1 MTPAG
6 RYRTVVDAFLDSASR
21 TPDRL
26 AFRVIEK
33 ANQEF
38 ALSYAE
44 MYRLVGQAVAGLA
57 MHGTDE
63 TDRVI
68 IALPASRE
76 FLSVYLGCLYAGVVP
91 TVVAEPKEGR
101 TEHYAAYLRGLAEHT
116 QAKQVIVSAELGD
129 RLAPL
134 LPLQVLTPA
143 TLRGTPV
150 ELTAPRATPTSL
162 AHLQA
167 TSGST
172 GVPKLAMVRHDNIV
186 ANVQAIA
193 HAIRGNPDDSLVS
206 WLPLSHDMGLVG
218 VSYALN
224 AQIPMVLS
232 DTANFLRNPLS
243 WLRMISGYQG
253 TLSPA
258 PSSAFHTCVRLAK
271 LCPPQDLDLS
281 TWRVALCGA
290 EPVHESAM
298 REFQAVFGRAGL
310 CETTLLPVYGLGEVT
325 LAATISDVDRP
336 YSVDWVDAQTVAAG
350 GCAEPRAVEDP
361 RALGMVCVGRAVQ
374 GHALR
379 VVDPNGAP
387 VPDRTI
393 GEIEMSGPSVIDG
406 YLAEPD
412 DAKTGAADDQLK
424 REDGYIRT
432 GDLGYQVDGE
442 LYVTGRRKDIVI
454 ISGRNFIPDQLET
467 FVEAVTESALTP
479 AVVAVGVVD
488 PTLLTEQ
495 LHLLLDVRLAPGRD
509 RQTITGHV
517 VEALAE
523 VFGIGGV
530 TCHWVH
536 RAEIPRTP
544 SGKVQRYLCRKMI
557 EERLSAHRSGT
568 RLADAPD
575 VRPTVMQNTLS
586 HS

>member
-1 MTPAG
+1 MTQA
-6 RYRTVVDAFLDSASR
+6 RRHRTVVDAFLDSASR

-33 ANQEF
+33 ANREF

-44 MYRLVGQAVAGLA
+44 VYRLVGQVVAGLA
-57 MHGTDE
+57 MHRIDE

-76 FLSVYLGCLYAGVVP
+76 FLSAYLGCLYAGVVP

-101 TEHYAAYLRGLAEHT
+101 TEHYAAYLRGLVEHT
-116 QAKQVIVSAELGD
+116 QAKQVITSAELGN

-134 LPLQVLTPA
+134 LPVEVLTPA
-143 TLRGTPV
+143 ALYGTPV
-150 ELTAPRATPTSL
+150 QLTAPRATPTSL

-193 HAIRGNPDDSLVS
+193 DAIRGNVDDSLVS
-206 WLPLSHDMGLVG
+206 WLPLSHDMGLIG

-224 AQIPMVLS
+224 AQIPMLLS

-243 WLRMISGYQG
+243 WLQLISRYQG

-258 PSSAFHTCVRLAK
+258 PSSAFHSCMRLAK
-271 LCPPQDLDLS
+271 LRPPQDLDLS

-290 EPVHESAM
+290 EPVHESTM

-310 CETTLLPVYGLGEVT
+310 RATTLLPVYGLGEAT
-325 LAATISDVDRP
+325 LAATISHVDRP
-336 YSVDWVDAQTVAAG
+336 YSVDWVDAETVSAG
-350 GCAEPRAVEDP
+350 GWAEPRAAEDP
-361 RALGMVCVGRAVQ
+361 RALGMVCVGRAVP

-379 VVDPNGAP
+379 VVDLNGAP

-412 DAKTGAADDQLK
+412 DAKTGAVDDRLK
-424 REDGYIRT
+424 RADGYLRT
-432 GDLGYQVDGE
+432 GDLGYQVAGE
-442 LYVTGRRKDIVI
+442 LYITGRRKDVVI
-454 ISGRNFIPDQLET
+454 ISGRNVIPNQLET
-467 FVEAVTESALTP
+467 FVEAVTESAITP

-488 PTLLTEQ
+488 PMLLTEQ
-495 LHLLLDVRLAPGRD
+495 LHLLLDVRLAAGRD
-509 RQTITGHV
+509 RQTITGQV
-517 VEALAE
+517 IDALAE

-530 TCHWVH
+530 TCHWV
-536 RAEIPRTP
+536 RRGEIPRTP
-544 SGKVQRYLCRKMI
+544 SGKIQRYLCRKLI
-557 EERLSAHRSGT
+557 EERRAAHQSGT
-568 RLADAPD
+568 RLADTSNA
-575 VRPTVMQNTLS
+575 RPTVMQDVPS

>member
-1 MTPAG
+1 MTPAR

-33 ANQEF
+33 ANREF

-44 MYRLVGQAVAGLA
+44 VYRLVGQSVAGLA
-57 MHGTDE
+57 VHGIDE
-63 TDRVI
+63 TAHVI

-116 QAKQVIVSAELGD
+116 QAKQVIASAELGNQ
-129 RLAPL
+129 LAPL
-134 LPLQVLTPA
+134 LQVQILTPA
-143 TLRGTPV
+143 ALHGTPV
-150 ELTAPRATPTSL
+150 QLTAPRATPTSL

-193 HAIRGNPDDSLVS
+193 DAIRGNLDDSLVS

-243 WLRMISGYQG
+243 WLQLISRHQG

-258 PSSAFHTCVRLAK
+258 PSSAFHACMRLAK
-271 LCPPQDLDLS
+271 LRPPQDLDLS

-290 EPVHESAM
+290 EPVHESTM

-310 CETTLLPVYGLGEVT
+310 CKTTLLPVYGLGEAT
-325 LAATISDVDRP
+325 LAATISDVDRS
-336 YSVDWVDAQTVAAG
+336 YSVDWVGAETVAAG
-350 GCAEPRAVEDP
+350 GWAEPCAAEDP
-361 RALGMVCVGRAVQ
+361 RALGMVCVGRAVPD
-374 GHALR
+374 HALR
-379 VVDPNGAP
+379 VVDPNGVP

-393 GEIEMSGPSVIDG
+393 GEIEMYGPSVIDG
-406 YLAEPD
+406 YLAAPD
-412 DAKTGAADDQLK
+412 NAKTGAVDDQLK
-424 REDGYIRT
+424 RTDGYLRT
-432 GDLGYQVDGE
+432 GDLGYQVDAE
-442 LYVTGRRKDIVI
+442 LYITGRRKDIVI
-454 ISGRNFIPDQLET
+454 ISGRNIIPNQLET
-467 FVEAVTESALTP
+467 FVEAVTESAFTP

-488 PTLLTEQ
+488 PMLLTEQ
-495 LHLLLDVRLAPGRD
+495 LHLLLDVRLAADRD
-509 RQTITGHV
+509 RQAITSQV
-517 VEALAE
+517 IDALAE

-530 TCHWVH
+530 ICHWVG

-544 SGKVQRYLCRKMI
+544 SGKIQRYLCRKMI
-557 EERLSAHRSGT
+557 EERLAAHQSET
-568 RLADAPD
+568 RLADAPN
-575 VRPTVMQNTLS
+575 VRPTVMQDAPS